1 VVERSGTSRAQRTGQ
16 NDARFWYADRGKEWP
31 IYTNALTDKKCGF
44 EPLADVAYRMEIS
57 QVSGDLDADVL
68 DKAGVSTMLFL
79 GFVEVNTDRT
89 RDVVDDLRNKIGWAV
104 LDEDDG
110 FVISDGGVDPRN
122 GLIYGSLLHSDCFLR
137 G

>member
-1 VVERSGTSRAQRTGQ
+1 MANIYQCFDGQ
-16 NDARFWYADRGKEWP
+16 KG
-31 IYTNALTDKKCGF
+31 GF
-44 EPLADVAYRMEIS
+44 EPLANVAYRMEIS

-89 RDVVDDLRNKIGWAV
+89 RDVVDDLRNKIDWAI

-110 FVISDGGVDPRN
+110 FVISDGGVDPEMVFYMALFCIRIASYVDDRGTERN
-122 GLIYGSLLHSDCFLR
+122 FVMFLEPVDLESSM
-137 G
+137 

>member
-1 VVERSGTSRAQRTGQ
+1 MANIYQCFDGQ
-16 NDARFWYADRGKEWP
+16 QG
-31 IYTNALTDKKCGF
+31 GF
-44 EPLADVAYRMEIS
+44 EPLANVAYRMEIS

-89 RDVVDDLRNKIGWAV
+89 RDVVDDLRNKIDWAI

-110 FVISDGGVDPRN
+110 FVISDGGVDPEMVFYAF
-122 GLIYGSLLHSDCFLR
+122 GLLLTWMTVVLR
-137 G
+137 GTLLCFWSRLTWNRVCERG